1 MARNED
7 IWYAVNVTRTIV
19 EPKQTL
25 ETFGATSI
33 NYHIISELMD
43 SVNQVRVRT
52 GVIHS
57 ERPQIITPN
66 QFAQQLLEGFGER
79 AQDYANWLTDHGDMV
94 QILKYGLQLR
104 KEHNSSEV
112 LNESLE
118 SVVEKVKDSVLANDK
133 SFDVVLIGADELW
146 EVSLLKF
153 ARDYIERSASNNIN
167 DLHQFS
173 LESGLE
179 QDREIEMAFQK
190 AVNDKAYIDEL
201 ASILKAYGLYDK
213 YEDRFYAIVNM
224 HA

>member
-7 IWYAVNVTRTIV
+7 IWYAVNVTRTIL

-43 SVNQVRVRT
+43 SVNKVRVRT

-66 QFAQQLLEGFGER
+66 QFAQQLLDGFGDR
-79 AQDYANWLTDHGDMV
+79 AQDYADWLVHHGDMV

-104 KEHNSSEV
+104 KEHNSSEI
-112 LNESLE
+112 LNENLE
-118 SVVEKVKDSVLANDK
+118 SVVEKVKDSVLKNDK
-133 SFDVVLIGADELW
+133 NFDVVLIGADDLW

-153 ARDYIERSASNNIN
+153 ARGYIERSVSNNIN
-167 DLHQFS
+167 DFHQLS

-179 QDREIEMAFQK
+179 QDREVEMAFQR
-190 AVNDKAYIDEL
+190 AVKDKAYIDEL
-201 ASILKAYGLYDK
+201 ASVLKNYGLYDK